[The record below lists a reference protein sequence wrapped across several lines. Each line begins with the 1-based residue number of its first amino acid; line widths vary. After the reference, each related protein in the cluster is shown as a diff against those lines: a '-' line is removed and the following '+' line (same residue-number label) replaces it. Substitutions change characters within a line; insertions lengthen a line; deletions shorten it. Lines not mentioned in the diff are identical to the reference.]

1 MHQGSQGSEAHHA
14 AFSAT
19 SSPGAVAR
27 PACLPPSPKSRPGR
41 ASRQRS
47 RYQRGGRSSASAPPR
62 DSERPSNS
70 SITARSLDGS
80 SFQMSRDE
88 SPSNAECPSRGKGA
102 DQSGG
107 ASSAVVSKR
116 PVPPDP
122 AVVRAWVGKTRAAQ
136 SLLPV
141 INDPVVIAKLVKLF
155 RLAGDERIPR

>member
-1 MHQGSQGSEAHHA
+1 MLAAESEVKAGAGKSPAFAISERGSQ
-14 AFSAT
+14 FC
-19 SSPGAVAR
+19 VR
-27 PACLPPSPKSRPGR
+27 
-41 ASRQRS
+41 
-47 RYQRGGRSSASAPPR
+47 PPR